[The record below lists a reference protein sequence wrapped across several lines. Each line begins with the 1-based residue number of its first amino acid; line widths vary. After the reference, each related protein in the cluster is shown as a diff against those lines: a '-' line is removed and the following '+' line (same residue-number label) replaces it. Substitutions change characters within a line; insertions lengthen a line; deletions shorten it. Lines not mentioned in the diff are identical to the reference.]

1 MKNFALQ
8 VPELAGFWLLTILL
22 QFPLQSF
29 LFLNE
34 DLILLPLER
43 AVNFIMVAMI
53 LAELWTGFFALRKI
67 TRHQA
72 KKFHLMQMRVRGSV
86 GTGSV
91 GNSSGTENT

>member
-1 MKNFALQ
+1 MWNIPQ

-43 AVNFIMVAMI
+43 AMNAVMVLMI
-53 LAELWTGFFALRKI
+53 LAELWVGFVALRKI

-72 KKFHLMQMRVRGSV
+72 KKFHLMQMRMRG
-86 GTGSV
+86 GSI
-91 GNSSGTENT
+91 GNTSGSGEH